1 MKLKRIK
8 KLGILLMIL
17 LAFPVTAYG
26 GTIDDMLM
34 TLTIPAA
41 KPTELIFKV
50 EAINIPQF
58 SETRTGWLNDLLK
71 HMTFRVRSDGNIQD
85 EEIDIDGKPAIECI
99 TRDNNGN
106 PEFRFSFD
114 DRIYVSEN
122 ENDLS
127 GMLTGLVPDD
137 EMNEYYSR
145 LQVLL
150 PEFYRFFSGLP
161 ELFPDCANET
171 KVSIQ
176 YKGYGTAVKRYA
188 MVLGQDVLSSEQMT
202 EYLGNGEMTHVR
214 DFLSKAVLNGKQR
227 LTLLCDADGNLM
239 KVNYTGKSGLNG
251 GSIRNTDVDWRCLKN
266 GYDYKDVLVLKTP
279 AVTGTERHNV
289 TLNREYRQQP
299 EGAEEYRCTIDTDEV
314 RNRIRSRIRFELS
327 LDAADGKIS
336 GNAEIK
342 KNSSGLNDIS
352 KYIIDIISG
361 EGEEYRGSLEIA
373 HELNKIERE
382 HFRADFT
389 WAVCEA
395 PVWENAGKYVSAE
408 QDIQNIRLK
417 AAGVFLRAI
426 ADIPEKDLQYI
437 IADLPDNWWKQTIKK
452 TEKPEDTEKP

>member
-17 LAFPVTAYG
+17 LVFPVTAYG

-106 PEFRFSFD
+106 LEFRFSFD

-150 PEFYRFFSGLP
+150 PEFYRFFSDLP

-214 DFLSKAVLNGKQR
+214 DLLSKAVLNGKQR

-251 GSIRNTDVDWRCLKN
+251 GSIRNTDVDWKCLKN
-266 GYDYKDVLVLKTP
+266 GNDYKDVLVLKTP

-361 EGEEYRGSLEIA
+361 EG
-373 HELNKIERE
+373 
-382 HFRADFT
+382 
-389 WAVCEA
+389 
-395 PVWENAGKYVSAE
+395 
-408 QDIQNIRLK
+408 
-417 AAGVFLRAI
+417 
-426 ADIPEKDLQYI
+426 
-437 IADLPDNWWKQTIKK
+437 
-452 TEKPEDTEKP
+452 